1 MSSPLLFLNFNGG
14 AIHLFELKQEHTM
27 QNAPRGQTSKRESS
41 LGIQRL

>member
-41 LGIQRL
+41 LGVQRL